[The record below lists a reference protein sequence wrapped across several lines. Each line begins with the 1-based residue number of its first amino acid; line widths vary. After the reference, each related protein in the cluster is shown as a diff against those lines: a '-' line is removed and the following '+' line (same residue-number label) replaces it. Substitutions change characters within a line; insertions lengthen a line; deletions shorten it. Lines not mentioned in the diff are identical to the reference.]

1 MRQVTATEKYR
12 AVNEGKMA
20 KGEFVRQM
28 RMAYPS
34 VISQWNSY
42 NDTVTIL
49 RNRGYITEKTGIE
62 SYDSRMDLNI
72 SQNSIDRGVRYELQ
86 GQGVDPTTVTD
97 KELVAKV
104 TERVVKNLK
113 KDPLHYI
120 NLIAKESSHVD
131 KNDKMKE
138 TKRGK
143 VEADTFNGMKKAEL
157 KENIQSAKENIIK
170 VASVIRAKYAEI
182 PGFNSILKD
191 FLQTHQHDIKA
202 GKVTDPIAEFDDYI
216 DLNYDRLDEQ
226 PVEEGIGAQ
235 LLGRIPLPKD
245 MLYSLIESLFEE
257 SSVQGKFKNILE
269 MGEAM
274 NILKKEVENGEIK
287 TTHQLTKAFNTLVQA
302 SSLDEQPVKENYG
315 PDIAQIFSIIEDRAS
330 DSGFDVQEEAMEVME
345 AIGQEFEI
353 DFEFGAGPSRQA
365 EAKGKDHDGD
375 GDIDGDDYMMAKDKA
390 IKKAMGKDEIVREH
404 VKNIITKVLQ
414 EQMINEAATNELAR
428 LADDYAEF
436 QGMKQSIIALQ
447 DIVTDI
453 ESFYDKT
460 REKIQKVYDSIGEI
474 RNEEGLKV
482 GGFIAPTIEAAFN
495 KDLRPVTKVGFTGG
509 LETPK
514 VKTMS
519 SREFEDMKQ
528 QQGIEEEPKQTVFA
542 PIAESKKKK

>member
-1 MRQVTATEKYR
+1 MRQVTATEKFR

-28 RMAYPS
+28 RMAHPS

-49 RNRGYITEKTGIE
+49 KNKGYITEKTGVE
-62 SYDSRMDLNI
+62 SYDSRYDLNI
-72 SQNSIDRGVRYELQ
+72 SPNSIDRGVRYELAAQ
-86 GQGVDPTTVTD
+86 GHDPVTVKD

-104 TERVVKNLK
+104 TDRVIKNLK

-120 NLIAKESSHVD
+120 NLLAKESSHVD

-138 TKRGK
+138 TKRGAQD
-143 VEADTFNGMKKAEL
+143 VDTFNGMKKADL
-157 KENIQSAKENIIK
+157 KENMDMNSPKDNIIK
-170 VASVIRAKYAEI
+170 VASVIRAKYSEI
-182 PGFNSILKD
+182 PGFNVILKD

-202 GKVTDPIAEFDDYI
+202 GLVTDPVGEFDDYI
-216 DLNYDRLDEQ
+216 ELNYDRLDE
-226 PVEEGIGAQ
+226 
-235 LLGRIPLPKD
+235 
-245 MLYSLIESLFEE
+245 
-257 SSVQGKFKNILE
+257 
-269 MGEAM
+269 
-274 NILKKEVENGEIK
+274 KE
-287 TTHQLTKAFNTLVQA
+287 
-302 SSLDEQPVKENYG
+302 
-315 PDIAQIFSIIEDRAS
+315 
-330 DSGFDVQEEAMEVME
+330 
-345 AIGQEFEI
+345 
-353 DFEFGAGPSRQA
+353 
-365 EAKGKDHDGD
+365 GKDLDGD

-390 IKKAMGKDEIVREH
+390 IKKAMGKDEVVSEMSPEMADVVAFLATGAGIQGASHVAGKLIKALETGRFGEKGKEIAQDIHNLAKTDVEETRNLNLREH
-404 VKNIITKVLQ
+404 VKNIITKVLE

-428 LADDYAEF
+428 LADDFAEF
-436 QGMKQSIIALQ
+436 PGMKQSIIGLQ

-460 REKIQKVYDSIGEI
+460 RQKIQKVYDSIGEI

-482 GGFIAPTIEAAFN
+482 GGFIAPSIEAAFN

-519 SREFEDMKQ
+519 SREFEDLKR
-528 QQGIEEEPKQTVFA
+528 QQGIEEEPKQNVFS
-542 PIAESKKKK
+542 PVYESKKKK

>member
-1 MRQVTATEKYR
+1 MRQVTATEKFR

-28 RMAYPS
+28 RTTYPS

-49 RNRGYITEKTGIE
+49 KNRGFITEKSGVD

-72 SQNSIDRGVRYELQ
+72 SPNSIDRGVRYELA
-86 GQGVDPTTVTD
+86 GQGVDPVTVED

-104 TERVVKNLK
+104 TDRVVKNLK

-120 NLIAKESSHVD
+120 NLLAKESSHVD

-138 TKRGK
+138 TKRGAED
-143 VEADTFNGMKKAEL
+143 VDTFNGMKKADL
-157 KENIQSAKENIIK
+157 KENADINSARENIVK
-170 VASVIRAKYAEI
+170 VASVIRAKYSEI
-182 PGFNSILKD
+182 PGFNVILKD
-191 FLQTHQHDIKA
+191 FLQTHQDDIKA
-202 GKVTDPIAEFDDYI
+202 GLVTDPVGEFDDYI
-216 DLNYDRLDEQ
+216 ELNYDRLDEQ
-226 PVEEGIGAQ
+226 PV
-235 LLGRIPLPKD
+235 D
-245 MLYSLIESLFEE
+245 
-257 SSVQGKFKNILE
+257 
-269 MGEAM
+269 
-274 NILKKEVENGEIK
+274 
-287 TTHQLTKAFNTLVQA
+287 
-302 SSLDEQPVKENYG
+302 ENYG
-315 PDIAQIFSIIEDRAS
+315 HDMAQIFSIIEDRAS

-345 AIGQEFEI
+345 AIGQEYEI

-390 IKKAMGKDEIVREH
+390 IKKSMGKDEVVREH
-404 VKNIITKVLQ
+404 VKNIITKVLE

-428 LADDYAEF
+428 LAEDYAEF
-436 QGMKQSIIALQ
+436 PGMKQSIIALQ

-514 VKTMS
+514 VKTLS
-519 SREFEDMKQ
+519 QSDIDRVNAGGEL
-528 QQGIEEEPKQTVFA
+528 EEEPKQNVFA
-542 PIAESKKKK
+542 PVYESKKKK

>member
-49 RNRGYITEKTGIE
+49 KNRGYITEKTGVDT
-62 SYDSRMDLNI
+62 YDSRHDLNI
-72 SQNSIDRGVRYELQ
+72 SSESIDRGVRYELAAQ
-86 GQGVDPTTVTD
+86 GQDPATVTD

-104 TERVVKNLK
+104 TDRVVKNLK

-120 NLIAKESSHVD
+120 NLLAKESSHVD

-138 TKRGK
+138 TKRGAQ
-143 VEADTFNGMKKAEL
+143 ETDTFNGMKKADL
-157 KENIQSAKENIIK
+157 KENTDINSAKENIIK

-191 FLQTHQHDIKA
+191 FLQTHQDDIKA
-202 GKVTDPIAEFDDYI
+202 GNVTDPIAEFNDYI
-216 DLNYDRLDEQ
+216 DLNYD
-226 PVEEGIGAQ
+226 
-235 LLGRIPLPKD
+235 
-245 MLYSLIESLFEE
+245 
-257 SSVQGKFKNILE
+257 
-269 MGEAM
+269 
-274 NILKKEVENGEIK
+274 
-287 TTHQLTKAFNTLVQA
+287 
-302 SSLDEQPVKENYG
+302 SLDEKYDREE
-315 PDIAQIFSIIEDRAS
+315 EDGHLGTNT
-330 DSGFDVQEEAMEVME
+330 DD
-345 AIGQEFEI
+345 
-353 DFEFGAGPSRQA
+353 DFEREQLAQLAQREG
-365 EAKGKDHDGD
+365 KGKDHDGD
-375 GDIDGDDYMMAKDKA
+375 GDIDSDDYMMAKDKA
-390 IKKAMGKDEIVREH
+390 IKKAMGKDEVVSEMSPEMADVIAFLATGAGIQGASHVAGKLLKALESGRFGEKGKEIAQDIH
-404 VKNIITKVLQ
+404 NLAKPEVEEKTSIDLKESVKNIITKVLE

-428 LADDYAEF
+428 LAEDYAEF
-436 QGMKQSIIALQ
+436 PGMKQSIIALQ

-514 VKTMS
+514 VKTLS
-519 SREFEDMKQ
+519 QSDIDRVNAGGEL
-528 QQGIEEEPKQTVFA
+528 EEEPKQNVFA
-542 PIAESKKKK
+542 PISESKKKK